1 LNYVFIHSVVNA
13 INLETPF
20 AAYENNFI
28 EEIVNE
34 LNEKLSF
41 NQFVNKHFSKIKP
54 GSDDEIREKM
64 EKMKRVTATLAQ
76 IEKLLTNIKS
86 NK

>member
-1 LNYVFIHSVVNA
+1 MTI
-13 INLETPF
+13 TDT
-20 AAYENNFI
+20 I

-86 NK
+86 NQ